1 MWNSTT
7 LRRINLKRPS
17 EVADVRR
24 FLERFGLSF
33 DTVVDYTVALYRED
47 AIVATGSLAG
57 EVLRNFAVDET
68 LQGEGLTAT
77 VISELMREAAAR
89 GVYHYFI
96 YTRPQKAHLFAS
108 LGFAEIARAE
118 PFAAL
123 LESGLGS
130 VQQYCGDLQRQTSC
144 LPLENRA
151 AIVMNGN
158 PFTLGHLALVRT
170 AASQSNLILFVV
182 SEDRSLIPFAD
193 RFRLI
198 RQGVEDLPNV
208 VVVPGGK
215 YLISAATF
223 PGYFTKGAESTA
235 AQTRLDATLFA
246 SRIAP
251 ALGIKRRY
259 VGEEPYCEV
268 TAAYNKAMA
277 DIFPAYGLQL
287 QVMARAEVDG
297 EVISASKVRAAIRRD
312 DWSAV
317 AELVP
322 ATTLSYLRSEQAQP
336 VIEQIKTS
344 DSRH

>member
-1 MWNSTT
+1 MWDNTT
-7 LRRINLKRPS
+7 LRRINLRRSS
-17 EVADVRR
+17 EVAHVRR

-33 DTVVDYTVALYRED
+33 DAAVDYTVALYREET
-47 AIVATGSLAG
+47 IVATGSLAG
-57 EVLRNFAVDET
+57 EVLRNFAVDEAM
-68 LQGEGLTAT
+68 QGEGLTAT

-130 VQQYCGDLQRQTSC
+130 IQQYCRDLQQQTSC
-144 LPLENRA
+144 LPLESRA

-158 PFTLGHLALVRT
+158 PFTLGHLALVR
-170 AASQSNLILFVV
+170 AAAARSNVILFVV
-182 SEDRSLIPFAD
+182 SEDRSIIPFAD

-198 RQGVEDLPNV
+198 RQGVEELPNV
-208 VVVPGGK
+208 VVIPGGK

-223 PGYFTKGAESTA
+223 PGYFTRENETVT

-246 SRIAP
+246 ARIAP
-251 ALGIKRRY
+251 ALGIKTRY
-259 VGEEPYCEV
+259 AGEEPYCEV
-268 TAAYNKAMA
+268 TDAYNKAMA

-287 QVMARAEVDG
+287 QVMARAEANG
-297 EVISASKVRAAIRRD
+297 EAISASQVRAAIRRD
-312 DWSAV
+312 DWPTV

-322 ATTLSYLRSEQAQP
+322 ATTLAYLRSKQAQA

>member
-1 MWNSTT
+1 MWNNTT

-33 DTVVDYTVALYRED
+33 DAIVDYTVALYRED

-77 VISELMREAAAR
+77 VISELMREAATR

-108 LGFAEIARAE
+108 LGFVEIARAE

-130 VQQYCGDLQRQTSC
+130 IQQYCGDLQRQTSC

-158 PFTLGHLALVRT
+158 PFTLGHLALVRA
-170 AASQSNLILFVV
+170 AAS
-182 SEDRSLIPFAD
+182 
-193 RFRLI
+193 
-198 RQGVEDLPNV
+198 
-208 VVVPGGK
+208 
-215 YLISAATF
+215 
-223 PGYFTKGAESTA
+223 
-235 AQTRLDATLFA
+235 
-246 SRIAP
+246 
-251 ALGIKRRY
+251 
-259 VGEEPYCEV
+259 
-268 TAAYNKAMA
+268 
-277 DIFPAYGLQL
+277 
-287 QVMARAEVDG
+287 
-297 EVISASKVRAAIRRD
+297 
-312 DWSAV
+312 
-317 AELVP
+317 
-322 ATTLSYLRSEQAQP
+322 
-336 VIEQIKTS
+336 
-344 DSRH
+344 